1 MLSLVMHPLLPIE
14 VSSIFLPSSIFFFCL
29 IFSEARFFLGKNQE
43 KSYCTKCHSG
53 KILFLSR
60 EKTGEK
66 YLLFHYAIRAFYSN
80 KRIMY
85 AHGRPPARPTP
96 CRYQSKKPQISA
108 APIRHFPSIQGWR
121 AGGAC
126 PMHFEKEF

>member
-1 MLSLVMHPLLPIE
+1 MHPVFHRSFQYFPSE
-14 VSSIFLPSSIFFFCL
+14 FEFFFLPDFFRGRIFPRKK
-29 IFSEARFFLGKNQE
+29 SGE
-43 KSYCTKCHSG
+43 KLLYKCHSG